1 MASSVIKKRMKKQ
14 FTVTHGNINPG
25 ASSTVQIPKPSP
37 NIYVVGIAI
46 SGAYNSDCVP
56 WAYFYDNSVFTSR
69 IKNTGSNTATNIE
82 AIYYYLD
89 E

>member
-1 MASSVIKKRMKKQ
+1 MASSVIKKRTKKI

-25 ASSTVQIPKPSP
+25 ASSTVQVSKPSP
-37 NIYVVGIAI
+37 NMYVIGISI

-56 WAYFYDNSVFTSR
+56 WSYYYGDNEFISR
-69 IKNTGSNTATNIE
+69 IKNTGSNMATDITVR
-82 AIYYYLD
+82 YDYLD